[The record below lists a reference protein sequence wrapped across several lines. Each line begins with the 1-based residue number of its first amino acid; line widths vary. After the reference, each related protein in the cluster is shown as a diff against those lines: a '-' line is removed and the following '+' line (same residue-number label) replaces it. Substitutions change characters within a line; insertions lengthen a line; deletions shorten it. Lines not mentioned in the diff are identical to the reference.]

1 MPKIYVTDRNGEKHD
16 LDADAGDSLM
26 EVIRDNDLDIEAI
39 CGGCCS
45 CATCHVYID
54 QEWRDRIN
62 EMSDEEIELL
72 EDEQYYVESESR
84 LSCQVFIDDK
94 LDGLVLKVAPPA

>member
-16 LDADAGDSLM
+16 LAADTGDSLM

-84 LSCQVFIDDK
+84 LSCQIFIDDK

>member
-16 LDADAGDSLM
+16 LAADTGDSLM

>member
-1 MPKIYVTDRNGEKHD
+1 MPKIYITDRKGEQHMF
-16 LDADAGDSLM
+16 DADNGDSLM

-54 QEWRDRIN
+54 QKWHGLLN
-62 EMSDEEIELL
+62 EMSDEELELL
-72 EDEQYYVESESR
+72 EDEQFYIENESR
-84 LSCQVFIDDK
+84 LSCQISIDDK

>member
-84 LSCQVFIDDK
+84 LSCQIFIDDK